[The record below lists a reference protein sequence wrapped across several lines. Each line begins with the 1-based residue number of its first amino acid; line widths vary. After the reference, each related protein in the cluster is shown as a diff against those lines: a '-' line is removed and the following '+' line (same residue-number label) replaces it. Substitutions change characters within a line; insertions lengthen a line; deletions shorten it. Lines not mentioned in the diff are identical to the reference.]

1 MDLQIFVAQ
10 LINGLAIGSV
20 YALVVVGMNLLLLVR
35 RITHLAYPHIV
46 VMSMYVMW
54 MVLRATQNNMA
65 LAIPVGIAA
74 AMVMTIATEPIFRPL
89 ALREAYLETVVVALG
104 IGIVLTDIMSHF
116 LNNGLAIAFPASMVG
131 GGAQVRFGAISFSM
145 GHVYA
150 LLGGIAA
157 VFALLHFLFH
167 RKQGLAF
174 RAMAQNLETARLLGI
189 PFNKTGIESFAIGGA
204 LGGLTGVLIAMTI
217 GSASPGLGDSLSIKA
232 VVLILFAGS
241 GNLKGGLISA
251 LLMGVVEALVAAYI
265 PGRWTDAV
273 VFGTI
278 MTVIIIK
285 PQGLFGA
292 RV

>member
-1 MDLQIFVAQ
+1 MDIQIFAAQ
-10 LINGLAIGSV
+10 LINGLAIGSI
-20 YALVVVGMNLLLLVR
+20 YALIVVGMNLLLLVR

-46 VMSMYVMW
+46 VLSMYAMW
-54 MVLRATQNNMA
+54 LVLGATDNNLA
-65 LAIPVGIAA
+65 LAIPVGIVTA
-74 AMVMTIATEPIFRPL
+74 VVLNIATEPIFRPL
-89 ALREAYLETVVVALG
+89 ARREAYLETVIVALG
-104 IGIVLTDIMSHF
+104 IGIIMTDVMSHF
-116 LNNGLAIAFPASMVG
+116 LNNGLAIAFPANLLGS
-131 GGAQVRFGAISFSM
+131 GALVRFDVISFSL
-145 GHVYA
+145 GYVYA
-150 LLGGIAA
+150 LLGGVAA
-157 VFALLHFLFH
+157 VFALLYFLFH

-189 PFNKTGIESFAIGGA
+189 PFNRTGIQSFAIGGVLA
-204 LGGLTGVLIAMTI
+204 GLTGLLVAMTI
-217 GSASPGLGDSLSIKA
+217 GAASPGLGESLSIKA

-251 LLMGVVEALVAAYI
+251 LLMGVAEALVAAYI